1 MFDNN
6 ATVAGPT
13 QHGNKCYKFMFINAK
28 YCNITLRNHFKNT
41 SVEDV
46 LKKVENLY
54 KKLK

>member
-13 QHGNKCYKFMFINAK
+13 QQGNKCYKFMFINAE

-41 SVEDV
+41 SVKDV